1 MEAPSAAS
9 WRKEKREADQKEA
22 TAAIWEEKRDGLQQ
36 SIEDGWQSEGSRA
49 GSRSRKGETETGIEE
64 KRRGPLMDIHT

>member
-1 MEAPSAAS
+1 MAT
-9 WRKEKREADQKEA
+9 DQKEA
-22 TAAIWEEKRDGLQQ
+22 TGAIWEEKRDGMGLQQ

-64 KRRGPLMDIHT
+64 KRRGPLVEIHT

>member
-1 MEAPSAAS
+1 MAT
-9 WRKEKREADQKEA
+9 DQKEA
-22 TAAIWEEKRDGLQQ
+22 TAAYMGGKEGWDGLEQ

-64 KRRGPLMDIHT
+64 KRRGPLMEIHT